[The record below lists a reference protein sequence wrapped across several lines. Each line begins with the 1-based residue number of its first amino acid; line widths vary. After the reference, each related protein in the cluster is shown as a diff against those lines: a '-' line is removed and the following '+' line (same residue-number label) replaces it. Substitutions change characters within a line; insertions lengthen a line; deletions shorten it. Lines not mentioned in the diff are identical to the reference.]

1 MNLFSTDTVS
11 MFVGFQAGRGDFGPI
26 WARLEPS
33 VAGMARGHL
42 FRRGVK
48 GEGEWI
54 DPVAVDEVCQI
65 VAVKLLE
72 LPGKPAGSWFD
83 PATGDLG
90 GWLSGVCHNAV
101 EDYCRVYRNARKR
114 RAKVRCETDFPL
126 NEQVEM
132 KSIVKADEAKVEIDT
147 SELREVMNVCVDEI
161 ESEELRSMVR
171 LHFYEGV
178 PQRRLAVRLGI
189 SPATVNRRLRDAR
202 RLIEASLRRRGI
214 DGAWSADAA

>member
-1 MNLFSTDTVS
+1 M
-11 MFVGFQAGRGDFGPI
+11 
-26 WARLEPS
+26 
-33 VAGMARGHL
+33 
-42 FRRGVK
+42 
-48 GEGEWI
+48 
-54 DPVAVDEVCQI
+54 
-65 VAVKLLE
+65 
-72 LPGKPAGSWFD
+72 
-83 PATGDLG
+83 
-90 GWLSGVCHNAV
+90 
-101 EDYCRVYRNARKR
+101 
-114 RAKVRCETDFPL
+114 